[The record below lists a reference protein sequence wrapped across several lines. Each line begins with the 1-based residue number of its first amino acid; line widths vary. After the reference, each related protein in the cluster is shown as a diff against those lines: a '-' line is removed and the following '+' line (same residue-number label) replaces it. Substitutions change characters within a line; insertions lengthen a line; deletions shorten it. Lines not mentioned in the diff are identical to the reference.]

1 MNRTSVNC
9 CKFLKEI
16 SILSQSQPAIITMI
30 NVVLMAGNISA
41 NTLVIYILTKTK
53 QIGNITC
60 KLIIVLSVLSII
72 ALYGKYC
79 LVETAY

>member
-41 NTLVIYILTKTK
+41 NTLVIYILTNTK